1 MVKTFIDKLK
11 KTQQRG
17 QAALHIAGELGHEEV
32 VDILL
37 AHNAFVNV
45 RNKHGMTPLHLAA
58 RKGFNSIVKQLV
70 LNHGAL
76 LDAFTLV
83 TLSYNNSNSFQY
95 N

>member
-1 MVKTFIDKLK
+1 MNCLCA
-11 KTQQRG
+11 QRG
-17 QAALHIAGELGHEEV
+17 QAALHIAAELGHEEV

-37 AHNAFVNV
+37 ASNAFVNV

-58 RKGFNSIVKQLV
+58 RKGFNTIVKQLV

-83 TLSYNNSNSFQY
+83 SLELINNFE
-95 N
+95 